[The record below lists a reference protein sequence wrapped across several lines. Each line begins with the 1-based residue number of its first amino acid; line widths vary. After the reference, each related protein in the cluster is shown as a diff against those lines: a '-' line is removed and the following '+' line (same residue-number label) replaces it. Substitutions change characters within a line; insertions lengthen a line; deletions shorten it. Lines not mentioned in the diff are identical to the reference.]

1 MRSGEQ
7 GQATVEAV
15 LVLSVLVALALV
27 VVQVGVVVRD
37 RVLLAHA
44 GREAA
49 RAAAVDPTLATATA
63 SARAATG
70 LDDGRLTVA
79 LSGSGASPA
88 PGDRLTVVVGYRAPT
103 TVPLVGAL
111 IPDIDLETSATTRVE

>member
-1 MRSGEQ
+1 MRTNEQ

-15 LVLSVLVALALV
+15 LVISVLVALALT

-44 GREAA
+44 SREAA
-49 RAAAVDPTLATATA
+49 RAAAVDPTLAAATA
-63 SARAATG
+63 SARSATG
-70 LDDGRLTVA
+70 LADDRLTVA
-79 LSGSGASPA
+79 LSGPA
-88 PGDRLTVVVGYRAPT
+88 GSPGDRLTVVVRYRAPT

-111 IPDIDLETSATTRVE
+111 IPDVDLETSATTRVE